1 MYGSIPKDTLA
12 EILLFLVE
20 KENFSSLKEL
30 GSISRQK
37 LGEALTEL
45 AKDLKK
51 SAKDAT
57 QEEDL
62 EKLMEELK
70 KPFQEIIAKLSDAE
84 RERLLKGF
92 LN

>member
-1 MYGSIPKDTLA
+1 
-12 EILLFLVE
+12 
-20 KENFSSLKEL
+20 
-30 GSISRQK
+30 